1 MTRTHPRVRGGLSV
15 RLASLLAGLFLWGV
29 AIVSILESHLG
40 LPPWDVLH
48 QGIARHTPISFG
60 EANIAVGICV
70 LATAWLLRTPP
81 GVGTLLNTA
90 LVGTFIQLLLAIGWV
105 AHLHERPL
113 DVRIGLLVFGIA
125 ITGAGSAFYIG
136 ADLGAGPR
144 DSLMLAGSR
153 RLRKRVGLVRATL
166 ELGALVAGIVLGGTF
181 GVGTA
186 VYALAIGPVVEAGF
200 WSLERSGLA
209 VPEPAEAL
217 LLPE

>member
-1 MTRTHPRVRGGLSV
+1 VKGRLPV
-15 RLASLLAGLFLWGV
+15 RLASLLLGLFIWGV
-29 AIVSILESHLG
+29 AVVSILESHLG

-60 EANIAVGICV
+60 AANIVVGSVV
-70 LATAWLLRTPP
+70 LVAAWLLGTRP
-81 GVGTLLNTA
+81 GLGTVMNTA

-113 DVRIGLLVFGIA
+113 ADRIGLLAFGIL

-136 ADLGAGPR
+136 ASLGAGPR
-144 DSLMLAGSR
+144 DSLMLAGAH
-153 RLRKRVGLVRATL
+153 RLGRRVGVVRTVI
-166 ELGALVAGIVLGGTF
+166 ELGALAAGVALGGTF
-181 GVGTA
+181 GIGTA
-186 VYALAIGPVVEAGF
+186 VYALSIGPVVEAGF
-200 WSLERSGLA
+200 WSLQRVGLA